1 MRLKNKIALITGA
14 SSGIGCAAAKL
25 FAKEG
30 AKIVVCA
37 RREEQLEALV
47 SEIRRDGCEATMF
60 AGDVSDEQ
68 VAATLVE
75 KAVEQYGGLDIA
87 FNNAGIIGAQ
97 KPLVDITLEEWRQ
110 TLEINLTAGFL
121 AAKYQVPAM
130 RQRKNA
136 SLIFTSSFVGH
147 TIGFPGYGD
156 YAASKSGILGL
167 VKVLAAELGPEGVRV
182 NALLPG
188 GTDTPMNVANAS
200 DAGPEVLDFVNGIH
214 ALKRIADPEEI
225 AQAALFLASDESS
238 FVTGTSMLVDGGVS
252 ISKG

>member
-14 SSGIGCAAAKL
+14 SSGIGCAAARL

-30 AKIVVCA
+30 AQVLVAA
-37 RREEQLEALV
+37 RRDALLDALAADIKSNGGDV
-47 SEIRRDGCEATMF
+47 CVL
-60 AGDVSDEQ
+60 AGDVCNESF
-68 VAATLVE
+68 AAALVD
-75 KAVEQYGGLDIA
+75 KAQSEFGGLDIA
-87 FNNAGIIGAQ
+87 FNNAGILGAQ
-97 KPLVDITLEEWRQ
+97 KPVMDMTLAEWRQ
-110 TLEINLTAGFL
+110 TLETNLTASFL
-121 AAKYQVPAM
+121 AAKYQVPALSR
-130 RQRKNA
+130 RQNA

-188 GTDTPMNVANAS
+188 GTDTPMNVANAG
-200 DAGPEVLDFVNGIH
+200 DAGPEVLDFINGIH
-214 ALKRIADPEEI
+214 ALKRIAAPEEI
-225 AQAALFLASDESS
+225 AQAALFLASEESS